1 MYQLFQPVYI
11 EKESEEDKEGVRR
24 VKSCPNLSEWPVL
37 SKVLESDFSSSEE
50 DEVETEANFKKIA
63 MTRREGK
70 AENVM
75 SPKVKKTVS
84 EGDLSRIDRKATF
97 GEDSLEPTLLLA
109 KVVDALG
116 TSIGSKFSLYR
127 EESPTRKVKC
137 PLVNLDDY
145 SSKINIFYRN
155 QNGLTKIY
163 VTTKLYLALHK
174 RCLS

>member
-1 MYQLFQPVYI
+1 M
-11 EKESEEDKEGVRR
+11 
-24 VKSCPNLSEWPVL
+24 KSCPNLSEWPVL
-37 SKVLESDFSSSEE
+37 SKVLESSFSSSEE
-50 DEVETEANFKKIA
+50 DEEEMEAKFKTIA

-84 EGDLSRIDRKATF
+84 EGDLTRIDRKATF

-127 EESPTRKVKC
+127 EESPTRKVQC
-137 PLVNLDDY
+137 LFMNLD
-145 SSKINIFYRN
+145 SSMSICPTIP
-155 QNGLTKIY
+155 
-163 VTTKLYLALHK
+163 
-174 RCLS
+174 

>member
-1 MYQLFQPVYI
+1 MYQLLQPVYI
-11 EKESEEDKEGVRR
+11 EKEGEEDKEGVRR

-37 SKVLESDFSSSEE
+37 SKVFESDLSSSEE
-50 DEVETEANFKKIA
+50 DEVEMEAKFKSIA
-63 MTRREGK
+63 MNRREGK

-127 EESPTRKVKC
+127 EESPTRKVQC
-137 PLVNLDDY
+137 TLQNLNY
-145 SSKINIFYRN
+145 SISAKNILPKN
-155 QNGLTKIY
+155 
-163 VTTKLYLALHK
+163 
-174 RCLS
+174 